1 VSRRRKVPAVPAQPV
16 ERPQSFQAFTV
27 TERLALAAL
36 AAATVLA
43 YSPAWFG
50 APVWDDNAHMT
61 APALRELDGLRRIWF
76 DLGATQQY
84 YPVTHSLF
92 WILQRLWG
100 DHTLGYH
107 LVSIGLHAASACVL
121 GVILRRL
128 SVPGAFVAAALFAL
142 HPVHVESVAW
152 ISEIKNT
159 LSGLLYLL
167 AALMYL
173 SFHQSRRGADYA
185 AAAILF
191 VLALFAKSVTA
202 TLPAALLVVIWWQR
216 GRLSWTLDVRPILPL
231 LLLGVAGGLTTAW
244 VEREHVGATGEV
256 FDLSSA
262 QRVLLAGRACW
273 FYLGK
278 LVWPADL
285 AFIYPRWDISATSP
299 AAYAYLAAALA
310 VLGVL
315 WWLRRRTRGPLAAA
329 LFFVGTLVPALGFF
343 DVYPFRYSFV
353 ADHFQYLA
361 SIGPLVLAAALVAT
375 AVQHRR
381 PLELA
386 AAAALGLVLATL
398 TVRQSSAYVDAETLY
413 RRTLATNPA
422 CWLCLNNL
430 AMMHLDRGGAPADSL
445 AQVEQALALNPRIG
459 EVHDNRGILLRMT
472 GRREEALE
480 AHRAAVRLAPDM
492 PRAHYNLGVE
502 LQAAGRPQEAL
513 THYQTAAQLLPS
525 FAQAHNAAAVLLQGM
540 GRTDAAIGHI
550 TAALAA
556 RPEDPAAHDNLGT
569 AYASR
574 GDFERAIAE
583 YRTAL
588 RLDPSHPSARN
599 NLATALASSGRLRE
613 AIGEYEEAVRRSPDH
628 VQALDNLAF
637 ALLQDGRPAEAAER
651 AADAVRQRPDYLPA
665 RVTLASALIAAGRSN
680 EAIPHLETA
689 LKGGQ
694 GVNVEQVKAMLS
706 SARRR

>member
-1 VSRRRKVPAVPAQPV
+1 MSRRRKVPAPPPV
-16 ERPQSFQAFTV
+16 EPQQRFPAFTV
-27 TERLALAAL
+27 TERAAL
-36 AAATVLA
+36 IALVAATFLA
-43 YSPAWFG
+43 YFPAWFG

-61 APALRELDGLRRIWF
+61 APALRGLDGLRRIWF
-76 DLGATQQY
+76 EVGATQQY

-92 WILQRLWG
+92 WVLQRLWG

-107 LVSIGLHAASACVL
+107 LVAIGLHAASACVL
-121 GVILRRL
+121 AVILRRL
-128 SVPGAFVAAALFAL
+128 EIPGALLAAALFAL

-167 AALMYL
+167 AGLMYL
-173 SFHQSRRGADYA
+173 SFHESRRRADYA
-185 AAAILF
+185 AAAVLF

-216 GRLSWTLDVRPILPL
+216 GRLSWAADVRPLLPL

-244 VEREHVGATGEV
+244 VERAHVGATGEV
-256 FDLSSA
+256 FDLSLLD
-262 QRVLLAGRACW
+262 RVLLAGRACW

-278 LVWPADL
+278 LVWPGGL
-285 AFIYPRWDISATSP
+285 AFVYPRWEISAASP
-299 AAYAYLAAALA
+299 LAYAYPIAALA
-310 VLGVL
+310 ALGVL
-315 WWLRRRTRGPLAAA
+315 WRLRTRTRGPLAAA
-329 LFFVGTLVPALGFF
+329 LFFGGTLVPALGFF
-343 DVYPFRYSFV
+343 DVYPFRYAFV

-361 SIGPLVLAAALVAT
+361 SIGPLVLAAALT
-375 AVQHRR
+375 ARAVRYRR

-398 TVRQSSAYVDAETLY
+398 TVRQSSAYADAETLY

-430 AMMHLDRGGAPADSL
+430 AMMNLDRGGAPADSL

-480 AHRAAVRLAPDM
+480 SHRTAVTLAPDM

-502 LQAAGRPQEAL
+502 LQTAGRPQEAL
-513 THYQTAAQLLPS
+513 THYQTAARLLPS
-525 FAQAHNAAAVLLQGM
+525 FAEAHNAAAVLLQGM

-550 TAALAA
+550 TAALAV
-556 RPEDPAAHDNLGT
+556 RPDDPAAHDNLGT

-574 GDFERAIAE
+574 GEFERAIVE
-583 YRTAL
+583 YRSAL

-613 AIGEYEEAVRRSPDH
+613 AIHEYEEAVRRSPGH

-637 ALLQDGRPAEAAER
+637 ALLQDGRPAEAAAR

-665 RVTLASALIAAGRSN
+665 RVTLASALIAAGRPDD
-680 EAIPHLETA
+680 AIPHLEIA
-689 LKGGQ
+689 VAGGQ
-694 GVNVEQVKAMLS
+694 GVNVEQVKALLQT
-706 SARRR
+706 ARRR